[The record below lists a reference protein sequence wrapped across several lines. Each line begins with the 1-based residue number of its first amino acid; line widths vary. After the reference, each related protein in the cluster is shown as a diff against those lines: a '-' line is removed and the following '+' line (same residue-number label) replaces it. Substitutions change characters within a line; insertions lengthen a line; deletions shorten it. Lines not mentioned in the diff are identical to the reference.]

1 MRASSTCRGRASG
14 RTSCAARGRRRRLT
28 TLATLTIL
36 FAASAPEAEARITRI
51 VLERAESPAFEGAA
65 FGDAG
70 QFEKLVG
77 VAYGEVDPRQPL
89 NAIIQDVELAPRN
102 ARGMVEYSTDVYII
116 KPIDLKRGNRMM
128 VYEFANRGN
137 KTLLNLVQL
146 NVRWRT
152 PNDALTAGDGNLQR
166 MGYTIVWSGWQGDVR
181 RVAGRM
187 TMRVPVATNPDGSPI
202 TGVVRQEIIVPAP
215 AYSAAFNISRFTRPD
230 TDTTYATVSLDNRK
244 PFADGFLPT
253 LTVRNNPDDPR
264 VPIPNTAW
272 TFARCGTFSVVPS
285 DRDLCLTNGD
295 RFQPGR
301 IYELIYRARDP
312 LVMGLGYAA
321 VRDLMAF
328 FKYEARDDAGTA
340 NPLWLPGDRPK
351 TVTVGTSQSSRNI
364 RSFIHLG
371 FNQDEAGRMVFDGA
385 FAHSAAGRGQI
396 NTRFS
401 HGGRAWGQVPDN
413 DYPAYE
419 FPFAYMPMEDPL
431 TGRTDG
437 ILRRCLKTNSC
448 PKIFHL
454 ATSLEMWE
462 GRQSLGLTDPLG
474 RVDLREP
481 ALVRT
486 YIFGSTQHGRVT
498 TMTGSRGG
506 AFGDCAQQTNPNSDL
521 EPTRALW
528 KAFTDWVRVGAVP
541 PSSVVPR
548 VRDGT
553 LVPAP
558 QLRFPAIPANTYE
571 GIIRAAVKVPSLPNT
586 LAVRDYGPLFRGA
599 DESGIITVEPP
610 AVVGPRGYTILV
622 PAVDDD
628 GNDVAGR
635 LSIALLAPL
644 GTYTGWNFGRGDRWP
659 ERMCALE
666 GSFIPF
672 ARTRAERLAVGD
684 PRPSLEE
691 RYGNTQG
698 YVAAV
703 RAAARRLVEQRLLL
717 PEDAD
722 RLINE
727 ALVSE
732 VLR

>member
-1 MRASSTCRGRASG
+1 M
-14 RTSCAARGRRRRLT
+14 RTSVPCRAQPRSRRFT
-28 TLATLTIL
+28 TLVTLSVL
-36 FAASAPEAEARITRI
+36 LAASAPDAEARITRI
-51 VLERAESPAFEGAA
+51 VLERVESPTFGGAS

-102 ARGMVEYSTDVYII
+102 SRGMVEYSTDVYVI
-116 KPIDLKRGNRMM
+116 KPIDMKRGNRMM

-137 KTLLNLVQL
+137 KTLLNLVQF
-146 NVRWRT
+146 NVQWRA
-152 PNDALTAGDGNLQR
+152 PNEPLTAGDEYLQR
-166 MGYTIVWSGWQGDVR
+166 MGYTIVWAGWQGDVR
-181 RVAGRM
+181 RVNGRM
-187 TMRVPVATNPDGSPI
+187 TIRVPVAVKPDGSPI

-215 AYSAAFNISRFTRPD
+215 TYSAAFNISRFTRPD

-253 LTVRNNPDDPR
+253 LTVRTNPDDPR
-264 VPIPNTAW
+264 VPIPNAAW
-272 TFARCGTFSVVPS
+272 AFAKCGTFTVTPS
-285 DRDLCLTNGD
+285 DRDVCLTNGD

-328 FKYEARDDAGTA
+328 FKYESRDDAGTP
-340 NPLWLPGDRPK
+340 NPLWIAGAGDRPK
-351 TVTVGTSQSSRNI
+351 AVTVGTSQSSRNI
-364 RSFIHLG
+364 RSFLHLG
-371 FNQDEAGRMVFDGA
+371 FNQDETGRMVFDGA

-401 HGGRAWGQVPDN
+401 HGGRAWGQVSDA

-448 PKIFHL
+448 PKIVHM
-454 ATSLEMWE
+454 ATALEMWE

-474 RVDLREP
+474 RYDLREP
-481 ALVRT
+481 GFIRT
-486 YIFGSTQHGRVT
+486 YIFGSTQHGGAT
-498 TMTGSRGG
+498 LMTGSRGG
-506 AFGDCAQQTNPNSDL
+506 PFGDCAQQTNPNSDL
-521 EPTRALW
+521 EPRRALW
-528 KAFTDWVRVGAVP
+528 KAFTDWVRVGTPPP
-541 PSSVVPR
+541 PSAVPR

-553 LVPAP
+553 LVPAS
-558 QLRFPAIPANTYE
+558 QVRFPAIPANGYE
-571 GIIRAAVKVPSLPNT
+571 GIIRSAVKVPTLPNT
-586 LAVRDYGPLFRGA
+586 LAVRNYGPLFRST

-610 AVVGPRGYTILV
+610 TVVGSRGYTVLV
-622 PAVDDD
+622 PAVDED

-635 LSIALLAPL
+635 LSIATLAPL

-659 ERMCALE
+659 DRMCPLQ

-672 ARTRAERLAVGD
+672 ARTQAERLAVGD
-684 PRPSLEE
+684 PRLSLEE
-691 RYGNTQG
+691 RYGNAQG

-703 RAAARRLVEQRLLL
+703 RAAARRLIEQRFLL

-727 ALVSE
+727 AAVSE
-732 VLR
+732 ILR